1 MYRYINAKSLF
12 LQIAEQ
18 DETVLLLKEELKSQ
32 AGAMEA
38 LNAMVDYKQTAL
50 ENLVI
55 KSDNVMMSLIIS

>member
-1 MYRYINAKSLF
+1 MKSLF